1 MDQGI
6 IGYITAAALGVIV
19 ITIFLHIRRNRSYT
33 YHERYLFENTFLM
46 LSQMPRLLDFLF
58 EASESHG
65 KLNGNNKT
73 LHINTFG
80 MPDIVV
86 TNTVENVTYILKGN
100 FETYGKGPIFKSRFQ
115 ALLGDGIFNTD
126 GDKWYKHR
134 KTSAHLFNTN
144 KFKTT
149 VLDTFNRHCDVL
161 VDIINKHAAAGKD
174 GESFDIASLMFKF
187 TLDSI
192 GFIAFGC
199 EIGALHQD
207 RVPFADAFDVCQE
220 TINQSFLDPLWV
232 LKRIF
237 TPAGW
242 DYYRCIRMVDSYAMG
257 VVANKRKMVEKEAA
271 KNEMSS
277 PKRPGGGDLLSLY
290 LDRNSMENGDGTS
303 TLSDRALRDV
313 VLNFVIAG
321 RDTTA
326 QALSWCFYRLC
337 IHPEVQ
343 SSLRADII
351 RTMKGGSSGK
361 LSYEMLQSMCYLEAF
376 CMEVL
381 RLHPSVP
388 KEAKYA
394 GKDDTF
400 PDGTRVKKGDII
412 VFAPWLMGRTEEIWK
427 NALEFQV
434 NRHYTTTDA
443 VDVEPNSA
451 NMTLIKHSPFAY
463 TAFQAGPRLC
473 LGMNLALLEMKCCLV
488 RLLTDFEFSLA
499 QPKESVTYVC
509 TITLPIKGGLAVKAK
524 KL

>member
-1 MDQGI
+1 M
-6 IGYITAAALGVIV
+6 
-19 ITIFLHIRRNRSYT
+19 
-33 YHERYLFENTFLM
+33 
-46 LSQMPRLLDFLF
+46 
-58 EASESHG
+58 
-65 KLNGNNKT
+65 
-73 LHINTFG
+73 
-80 MPDIVV
+80 
-86 TNTVENVTYILKGN
+86 
-100 FETYGKGPIFKSRFQ
+100 
-115 ALLGDGIFNTD
+115 
-126 GDKWYKHR
+126 WYKHR

-149 VLDTFNRHCDVL
+149 VLDTFNRHCDIL
-161 VDIINKHAAAGKD
+161 VNIIDKHALQPSASGVSLDKG
-174 GESFDIASLMFKF
+174 GEVFDIAALMFKF

-207 RVPFADAFDVCQE
+207 RVPFADAFDFCQE
-220 TINQSFLDPLWV
+220 TINQTFFDPLWAI
-232 LKRIF
+232 KRAF

-242 DYYRCIRMVDSYAMG
+242 HYYRCINMVDAYAMS
-257 VVANKRKMVEKEAA
+257 VVANKRKLIAAEVVETA
-271 KNEMSS
+271 KATTETGGSGSGSGPKSS
-277 PKRPGGGDLLSLY
+277 SAMKKIGGGDLMSLY
-290 LDRNSMENGDGTS
+290 LDRDLSESEDGQS

-326 QALSWCFYRLC
+326 QALSWSFYRLC

-343 SSLRADII
+343 TSLRADIK
-351 RTMKGGSSGK
+351 RTMQTFKSGSTNIANSGCDGSG
-361 LSYEMLQSMCYLEAF
+361 LSYDCLLSMKYLEAF

-394 GKDDTF
+394 SKDDTL

-412 VFAPWLMGRTEEIWK
+412 SFSPWLMGRTEENWI
-427 NALEFQV
+427 NACEFQCS
-434 NRHYTTTDA
+434 RHYSTTDLE
-443 VDVEPNSA
+443 DTEPNSA
-451 NMTLIKHSPFAY
+451 NMTLIKHSPFVF

-488 RLLTDFEFSLA
+488 RLLTAYEFTLA
-499 QPKESVTYVC
+499 QPKDSVTYVNS
-509 TITLPIKGGLAVKAK
+509 ITLPIKGGLAVRAK